1 MDTFLIQL
9 VHFIRERMAQIVL
22 SEGEKLFIVHSV
34 QDDCRVDG
42 RRCHDARRMQL
53 ETNVT
58 ANCQGSSHVRI
69 GSTDLLIG
77 VKVQVEEPNPDKP
90 DQGRVEFSA
99 DCSANASPLFE
110 GRGGE
115 EIVEELVS
123 VLTESFTPCLDLEVL
138 SLISG
143 KSAWTVYVDI
153 LILEFSSKPNLY
165 DAAGIGI
172 IAALRD
178 TRCVFMDLF

>member
-1 MDTFLIQL
+1 
-9 VHFIRERMAQIVL
+9 MAQVVL
-22 SEGEKLFIVHSV
+22 SEGEKLYIVHSI

-53 ETNVT
+53 ETDVT

-77 VKVQVEEPNPDKP
+77 VKVQVGEPEPDHP
-90 DQGRVEFSA
+90 DEGRVEFSA

-115 EIVEELVS
+115 EIVDELIS
-123 VLTESFTPCLDLEVL
+123 VLNESYTQALDLKVL
-138 SLISG
+138 SLIPG
-143 KSAWTVYVDI
+143 KSAWTLYVDI
-153 LILEFSSKPNLY
+153 LILEFSSKPNLF

-172 IAALRD
+172 ISALLD
-178 TRCVFMDLF
+178 TK